1 MNILREKKNIIVFHP
16 YPKAGGAD
24 RSIIN
29 LINGLTY
36 SRIFFISIFKC
47 KYKEKFERK
56 INFIPLKSKRVF
68 FGMNELKKIVIKII
82 QENNFS
88 KNILISNQNFANVTC
103 VVSLNNIKNLKLI
116 LIERNHINE
125 LFYFKG
131 IKDFIKKI
139 IILIGIKLFY
149 RKANSIV
156 GISKTLSKDLSH
168 FIKQEVTTIYNPAYN
183 RIEFEKKKFKIKKK
197 GIRLLNV
204 GFLEKQK
211 DQTTLLK
218 AFHIVLKLFPNCH
231 LDIVGRGS
239 QYKNL
244 MLLAKKLKIQDNIK
258 IFTNIDNPEIF
269 YKNCDL
275 FILTSIY
282 EGFANVLVESLK
294 FQCPTITANCKSGP
308 MEIIDNGKYG
318 HYFSVSNYTE
328 LSKKIINHL
337 KRPYILKAKSIASK
351 KHIKKFSFKN
361 NSIEFNNLINQI

>member
-1 MNILREKKNIIVFHP
+1 MNIFRVKKKIIIFHP

-36 SRIFFISIFKC
+36 SSVFFISIFRC
-47 KYKEKFERK
+47 KYKKKFKKK
-56 INFIPLKSKRVF
+56 INFIQLKSSRVF
-68 FGMNELKKIVIKII
+68 FGMSELKKIVIKITR
-82 QENNFS
+82 ENNFS
-88 KNILISNQNFANVTC
+88 KNILISNQNFANVVC
-103 VVSLNNIKNLKLI
+103 VISLNKIKNLKLV

-125 LFYFKG
+125 LFYFRG
-131 IKDFIKKI
+131 IKDFIKKTS
-139 IILIGIKLFY
+139 ILVAIKLFY
-149 RKANSIV
+149 RNANAIV

-168 FIKQEVTTIYNPAYN
+168 FIKKKVVTIYNPAYD
-183 RIEFEKKKFKIKKK
+183 RIKFDQKKITVKKK
-197 GIRLLNV
+197 GVKLLNV

-211 DQTTLLK
+211 DQITLLK
-218 AFHIVLKLFPNCH
+218 AFHIVLKLFPNCE

-244 MLLAKKLKIQDNIK
+244 MVLAKNLKIHKNIK
-258 IFTNIDNPEIF
+258 IFTNINNPEAF

-294 FQCPTITANCKSGP
+294 FKCPTITSNCKSGP

-318 HYFSVSNYTE
+318 DYFSVADYKE

-337 KRPYILKAKSIASK
+337 KRPYILKTKSIASK

-361 NSIEFNNLINQI
+361 NSIKFNNLINQI